1 MPWFLNP
8 NIYNNLPVYQNPE
21 LYLFIFKLIATGI
34 FALLLWKQGA
44 SKQHLLGVSYLFFYG
59 IFITVMLFMHNIVIL
74 GLRIFE
80 PTYDKYLS
88 FDFHL
93 YSLILLGTILFI
105 QGIRSLQA
113 ALLIKEGDK
122 KGFRKARRATLIVL
136 AVAVPLIPIQF
147 FGIVLT
153 VISVLNLGV
162 IKFLSLQSAVS
173 QQPTSEKTILPV
185 PNLGFDS

>member
-21 LYLFIFKLIATGI
+21 SYLFILKLAVTAI
-34 FALLLWKQGA
+34 FAFLLWKQGT
-44 SKQHLLGVSYLFFYG
+44 SKLHLIGITYIFFYG
-59 IFITVMLFMHNIVIL
+59 TFITVMLFMHNFVIL

-80 PTYDKYLS
+80 PTYNKYLS
-88 FDFHL
+88 YDFHL
-93 YSLILLGTILFI
+93 YSMVLLGSILIL

-113 ALLIKEGDK
+113 ALLLKEGDE

-136 AVAVPLIPIQF
+136 AVAVPLIPVQF

-153 VISVLNLGV
+153 VISLLNLVV
-162 IKFLSLQSAVS
+162 IKLLLLYPCVSLQ
-173 QQPTSEKTILPV
+173 PTTEETILPTSS
-185 PNLGFDS
+185 LGFDS